1 MKEQGKHPSHQT
13 KDEELGT
20 LYENKFESNNS
31 KDDPKSR
38 KQKGENTRN
47 V

>member
-1 MKEQGKHPSHQT
+1 MQQMKEQRKNPPDQT

-38 KQKGENTRN
+38 K
-47 V
+47 